1 MNICTDCGQPT
12 SRGATARAS
21 STALRCFVCEAARNP
36 PPPPPSILRK
46 RARNRIYDTV
56 KRRAR
61 GARQISR

>member
-1 MNICTDCGQPT
+1 MNICADCGQPT
-12 SRGATARAS
+12 NRGITASKTDRA
-21 STALRCFVCEAARNP
+21 RCFVCEVARTP
-36 PPPPPSILRK
+36 PPPPPSVLRK